1 MSGLE
6 TAGVVLGAL
15 PLIIS
20 ALEHYAEGVRT
31 AKRFWQYKSEFR
43 SLILQVRTEREIFVN
58 TLERLLIG
66 IIRIERIAEYL
77 SHPVGELWRS
87 PDLDVKLQERLRGSY
102 EVYVDNVQG
111 MNESTVHDNNH
122 KHDCVN
128 PRFHSH
134 IAIPS

>member
-31 AKRFWQYKSEFR
+31 AKRFWQYKSELR

-77 SHPVGELWRS
+77 SHPGGELWRS
-87 PDLDVKLQERLRGSY
+87 LDLDVKLQERLRGSY

-111 MNESTVHDNNH
+111 MNGALRNMMDRLALDSKGKV
-122 KHDCVN
+122 
-128 PRFHSH
+128 RGSIFR
-134 IAIPS
+134 